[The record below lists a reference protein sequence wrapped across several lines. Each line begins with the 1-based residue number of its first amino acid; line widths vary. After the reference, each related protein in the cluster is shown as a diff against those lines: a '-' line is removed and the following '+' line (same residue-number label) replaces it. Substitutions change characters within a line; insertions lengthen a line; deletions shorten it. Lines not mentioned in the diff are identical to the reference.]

1 MEQHVKIFHH
11 SCYSIEVLV
20 GTARPSLQH
29 EINKRDGWS
38 NNYSF
43 HNVKKAL
50 CNSEENKEK
59 KYAIARF

>member
-11 SCYSIEVLV
+11 SCCSIEVLV
-20 GTARPSLQH
+20 GTARP
-29 EINKRDGWS
+29 NKRDGWS

-59 KYAIARF
+59 KSAIARF